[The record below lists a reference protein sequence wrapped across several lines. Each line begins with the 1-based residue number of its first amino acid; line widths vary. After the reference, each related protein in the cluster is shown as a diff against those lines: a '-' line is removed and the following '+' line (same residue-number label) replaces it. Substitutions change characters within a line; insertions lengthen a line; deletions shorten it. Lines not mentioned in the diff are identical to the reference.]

1 MARILLSELI
11 QIIKEHPDY
20 FKRWQLDIPADHSLY
35 IRFAEEFDDQLS
47 SEVFETINGLELVVD
62 FNKESKVYGIEIT

>member
-11 QIIKEHPDY
+11 SIIKEHPDY
-20 FKRWQLDIPADHSLY
+20 FKRWQMDVPADHSLY
-35 IRFAEEFDDQLS
+35 IRFTEKVDDRLS

-62 FNKESKVYGIEIT
+62 FNKENKVYGIEIT